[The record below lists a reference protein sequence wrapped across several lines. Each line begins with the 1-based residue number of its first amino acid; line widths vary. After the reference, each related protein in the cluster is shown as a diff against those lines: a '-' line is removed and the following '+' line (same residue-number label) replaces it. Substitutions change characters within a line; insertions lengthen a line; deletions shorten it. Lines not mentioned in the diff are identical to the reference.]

1 MNKEEQEQ
9 LLKEYPYLART
20 LNHNIV
26 LSEETSKYYK
36 SFPVILGKRTQLAI
50 DLLCSDFIYEK
61 YTSKLIDGTLLTSTL
76 NVFEI
81 YFGDTLVINSFSK
94 IELFKV
100 LSYLM
105 NEQIFVPSS
114 KEKERFNALKQSVSL
129 ENLISERN
137 SFQIR
142 VDNIPYKISSQTI
155 IDFISLSPSKRKA
168 MKMYAN
174 IPIKHM
180 AYLAVHFI
188 KDTKLLDNYE
198 VSDKIKTS
206 IESLESYQEIDFE
219 STNQYLKNDDPN
231 EQKISINPEL
241 KSKIL
246 ESIPEGLDN
255 LQKAIFIYMK
265 MCEILTYDDEFYAVN
280 QQGVVAFKHEKID
293 HINEITPSNN
303 RVVCYEFNAIY
314 SVFLKQLGFNY
325 RTISRGYMDD
335 FGGGHAF
342 LTFKSGEYI
351 IKVDSVTGVL
361 NGDIP
366 RVKQKLPLEGIII
379 LNKNKDTKEKFKAE
393 LKRMEG
399 LYYKIGKEPT
409 FEETLKAYEQS
420 SPNITIIPFSEKLAI
435 FFTKLKNNNYAQV
448 DRLGYI
454 QILKKTL
461 FSQLELD
468 NNISISYIR
477 NNHPLPDLEAESIVV
492 IAIDDDT
499 SDETKYYIYNARL
512 GLNEIEKE
520 ELQERFDN
528 GHYDYINPKSK
539 PNIPGIKKEVIRN
552 VRRINQ
558 NK

>member
-9 LLKEYPYLART
+9 ILKEYPYLART

-100 LSYLM
+100 LSYLI
-105 NEQIFVPSS
+105 NEQIFDPSS

-137 SFQIR
+137 DFQIS
-142 VDNIPYKISSQTI
+142 VDNISYKVSPQTI
-155 IDFISLSPSKRKA
+155 IDFISLSPSKRKV

-280 QQGVVAFKHEKID
+280 QQGVVAFKHEQID

-325 RTISRGYMDD
+325 QIISSGYMDD

-342 LTFKSGEYI
+342 LTFKSGDYI

-366 RVKQKLPLEGIII
+366 RVKQKLPLEGIIV
-379 LNKNKDTKEKFKAE
+379 LNKNNETKEKFKTE
-393 LKRMEG
+393 LKRMED
-399 LYYKIGKEPT
+399 LYYQIGKEPT

-420 SPNITIIPFSEKLAI
+420 SPNIMIIPFAEKLAI

-477 NNHPLPDLEAESIVV
+477 NNHPTPNLEAESIVI
-492 IAIDDDT
+492 IAIDDDM

-539 PNIPGIKKEVIRN
+539 PNIPGIKKEVVRD
-552 VRRINQ
+552 VRRIN
-558 NK
+558 

>member
-1 MNKEEQEQ
+1 
-9 LLKEYPYLART
+9 
-20 LNHNIV
+20 
-26 LSEETSKYYK
+26 
-36 SFPVILGKRTQLAI
+36 
-50 DLLCSDFIYEK
+50 
-61 YTSKLIDGTLLTSTL
+61 
-76 NVFEI
+76 
-81 YFGDTLVINSFSK
+81 
-94 IELFKV
+94 
-100 LSYLM
+100 
-105 NEQIFVPSS
+105 
-114 KEKERFNALKQSVSL
+114 
-129 ENLISERN
+129 
-137 SFQIR
+137 
-142 VDNIPYKISSQTI
+142 
-155 IDFISLSPSKRKA
+155 
-168 MKMYAN
+168 MYAN

-180 AYLAVHFI
+180 AYLSVHFI
-188 KDTKLLDNYE
+188 KDTKLLDNYI

-219 STNQYLKNDDPN
+219 STNQYLKNEDPN

-241 KSKIL
+241 KRKIL
-246 ESIPEGLDN
+246 ANIPEGLDN

-280 QQGVVAFKHEKID
+280 QQGVVAFKHEQID

-342 LTFKSGEYI
+342 LTFKSGDYI

-379 LNKNKDTKEKFKAE
+379 LNKNNETKEKFKAE
-393 LKRMEG
+393 LKRMED
-399 LYYKIGKEPT
+399 LYYQIGKEPT

-420 SPNITIIPFSEKLAI
+420 SPNIMIIPFAEKLAI

-468 NNISISYIR
+468 NNISISYVR
-477 NNHPLPDLEAESIVV
+477 NNHPTPNLEAESI
-492 IAIDDDT
+492 AINDDM
-499 SDETKYYIYNARL
+499 SAETEYYIYNARL

-539 PNIPGIKKEVIRN
+539 PNIPGIKKEVVRD

>member
-137 SFQIR
+137 NFQIR

-366 RVKQKLPLEGIII
+366 RVKQKLPLEGIMI

>member
-409 FEETLKAYEQS
+409 FKETLKAYEQS

-492 IAIDDDT
+492 IAIDDDI

>member
-9 LLKEYPYLART
+9 LLKDYPYLART

-492 IAIDDDT
+492 IAIDDDI

>member
-9 LLKEYPYLART
+9 LLKDYPYLART

-137 SFQIR
+137 NFQIR

-409 FEETLKAYEQS
+409 FKETLKAYEQS

-468 NNISISYIR
+468 NNISISYVR

-539 PNIPGIKKEVIRN
+539 PNIPGIKTEVIRN

>member
-20 LNHNIV
+20 LNHNII

-409 FEETLKAYEQS
+409 FKETLKAYEQS

-468 NNISISYIR
+468 NNISISYVR

>member
-137 SFQIR
+137 NFQIR

-155 IDFISLSPSKRKA
+155 IDFISLSPSKRKV

-198 VSDKIKTS
+198 VSGKIKTS

>member
-137 SFQIR
+137 NFQIR
-142 VDNIPYKISSQTI
+142 VDNILYKISSQTI
-155 IDFISLSPSKRKA
+155 IDFISLSPSKRKV

-366 RVKQKLPLEGIII
+366 RVKQKLPLEGVII
-379 LNKNKDTKEKFKAE
+379 LNKNKDTQEKFKAE

-461 FSQLELD
+461 FSQLELN

-492 IAIDDDT
+492 IAIDDDI

>member
-1 MNKEEQEQ
+1 MNKEEQEKI
-9 LLKEYPYLART
+9 LKEYPYFART

-61 YTSKLIDGTLLTSTL
+61 YTSKLIDGTLLTSAL

-100 LSYLM
+100 LSYLI
-105 NEQIFVPSS
+105 NEQIFDPSS
-114 KEKERFNALKQSVSL
+114 KEKERFNALKRSVSL

-137 SFQIR
+137 DFQIR
-142 VDNIPYKISSQTI
+142 VDNISYKVSPQTI
-155 IDFISLSPSKRKA
+155 IDFISLSPSKRKG

-180 AYLAVHFI
+180 AYLSIHFI

-219 STNQYLKNDDPN
+219 STNQYLKNEDPN

-241 KSKIL
+241 KRKIL
-246 ESIPEGLDN
+246 ASIPEGLDN

-280 QQGVVAFKHEKID
+280 QQGIVAFKHEQID

-342 LTFKSGEYI
+342 LTFKSGDYI

-379 LNKNKDTKEKFKAE
+379 LNKNNETKEKFKAE

-399 LYYKIGKEPT
+399 LYYRIGKEPT

-420 SPNITIIPFSEKLAI
+420 SPNITIIPFVEKLAI

-477 NNHPLPDLEAESIVV
+477 NNHPLPNLEAESIVV
-492 IAIDDDT
+492 IAIDDDI

-520 ELQERFDN
+520 ELQERFNN

-539 PNIPGIKKEVIRN
+539 PNIPGIKKEVVRD

>member
-9 LLKEYPYLART
+9 LLKDYPYLART

-409 FEETLKAYEQS
+409 FKETLKAYEQS

-468 NNISISYIR
+468 NNISISYVR

-539 PNIPGIKKEVIRN
+539 PNIPGIKTEVIRN

>member
-9 LLKEYPYLART
+9 LLKDYPYLART

-155 IDFISLSPSKRKA
+155 IDFISLSPFKRKA

-409 FEETLKAYEQS
+409 FKETLKAYEQS

-468 NNISISYIR
+468 NNISISYVR

>member
-137 SFQIR
+137 NFQIR

-366 RVKQKLPLEGIII
+366 RVKQKLPLEGIMI

-492 IAIDDDT
+492 IAIDDDI

>member
-137 SFQIR
+137 NFQIR

-351 IKVDSVTGVL
+351 VKVDSVTGVL

-435 FFTKLKNNNYAQV
+435 FFTKLTDNNYAQV

>member
-137 SFQIR
+137 NFQIR

-155 IDFISLSPSKRKA
+155 IDFISLSPTKRKA

-477 NNHPLPDLEAESIVV
+477 NNHPLPDLEAESIVI

>member
-137 SFQIR
+137 NFQIR
-142 VDNIPYKISSQTI
+142 VDNILYKISSQTI
-155 IDFISLSPSKRKA
+155 IDFISLSPSKRKV

-468 NNISISYIR
+468 NNVSISYIR

-492 IAIDDDT
+492 IAIDDDI

>member
-137 SFQIR
+137 NFQIR

-492 IAIDDDT
+492 IAIDDYT

>member
-1 MNKEEQEQ
+1 MNIEEQEQ
-9 LLKEYPYLART
+9 ILKEYPYLART

-26 LSEETSKYYK
+26 LSEESSKFYK
-36 SFPVILGKRTQLAI
+36 SFPIINGKRTQLAI
-50 DLLCSDFIYEK
+50 DLLCNDFIYEK

-76 NVFEI
+76 NVFEL

-94 IELFKV
+94 IELFKA
-100 LSYLM
+100 LSYLI
-105 NEQIFVPSS
+105 NEKLFTPSP
-114 KEKERFNALKQSVSL
+114 KEIERFNALKQSVSL
-129 ENLISERN
+129 EHFISETN
-137 SFQIR
+137 DYQI
-142 VDNIPYKISSQTI
+142 VIENISYKVSPKTI
-155 IDFISLSPSKRKA
+155 IDFISMSPFKRKNL
-168 MKMYAN
+168 KMYNN

-180 AYLAVHFI
+180 AYLTVQFI
-188 KDTKLLDNYE
+188 KETKLLDNCDISE
-198 VSDKIKTS
+198 KIKDS
-206 IESLESYQEIDFE
+206 IISLETYQEIDYE
-219 STNQYLKNDDPN
+219 SINQYLKNEDPN

-241 KSKIL
+241 KRKIL
-246 ESIPEGLDN
+246 ENIPEGLDN

-280 QQGVVAFKHEKID
+280 QQGVVAFKHEQIE

-314 SVFLKQLGFNY
+314 SSLLKQLGFNY
-325 RTISRGYMDD
+325 HIISRGYMTD

-342 LTFKSGEYI
+342 LTFRAGDYI

-399 LYYKIGKEPT
+399 LYYQIGKEPT
-409 FEETLKAYEQS
+409 FEETLRAYEQS
-420 SPNITIIPFSEKLAI
+420 TSNIMIVPFTEKLEI

-477 NNHPLPDLEAESIVV
+477 NNHPLPDVEAESIVV
-492 IAIDDDT
+492 IAIDDDI

-528 GHYDYINPKSK
+528 GHYDYINPKSR
-539 PNIPGIKKEVIRN
+539 PNIPGIKKEVVRN

>member
-20 LNHNIV
+20 LNHNII

-137 SFQIR
+137 NFQIR

-492 IAIDDDT
+492 IAIDDDI

>member
-9 LLKEYPYLART
+9 ILKEYPYLART

-100 LSYLM
+100 LSYLI
-105 NEQIFVPSS
+105 NEQIFDPSS

-137 SFQIR
+137 DFQIR
-142 VDNIPYKISSQTI
+142 VDNISYKVSPQTI
-155 IDFISLSPSKRKA
+155 IDFISLSPSKRKG

-180 AYLAVHFI
+180 AYLSIHFI
-188 KDTKLLDNYE
+188 KDTKLLDNYI

-219 STNQYLKNDDPN
+219 STNQYLKNEDPN

-241 KSKIL
+241 KRKIL
-246 ESIPEGLDN
+246 ASIPEGLDN

-280 QQGVVAFKHEKID
+280 QQGVVAFKHEQID

-342 LTFKSGEYI
+342 LTFKSGDYI

-379 LNKNKDTKEKFKAE
+379 LNKNNETKEKFKAE
-393 LKRMEG
+393 LKRMED
-399 LYYKIGKEPT
+399 LYYQIGKEPT

-420 SPNITIIPFSEKLAI
+420 SPNIMIIPFAEKLAI

-477 NNHPLPDLEAESIVV
+477 NNHPTPNLEAESIVI
-492 IAIDDDT
+492 IAINDDM
-499 SDETKYYIYNARL
+499 SAETKYYIYNARL

-539 PNIPGIKKEVIRN
+539 PNIPGIKKEVVRD

>member
-26 LSEETSKYYK
+26 LSEKTSKYYK

-61 YTSKLIDGTLLTSTL
+61 YTSKLIDGTLLTSSL

-137 SFQIR
+137 NFQIR

-155 IDFISLSPSKRKA
+155 IDFISLSPTKRKA

-366 RVKQKLPLEGIII
+366 RVKQKLPLEGVII
-379 LNKNKDTKEKFKAE
+379 LNKNKDTQEKFKAE

-492 IAIDDDT
+492 IAIDDDI

>member
-105 NEQIFVPSS
+105 NEQIFAPSS

-409 FEETLKAYEQS
+409 FKETLKAYEQS

-468 NNISISYIR
+468 NNISISYVR

>member
-36 SFPVILGKRTQLAI
+36 SYPVILGKRTQLAI

-137 SFQIR
+137 NFQIR

-435 FFTKLKNNNYAQV
+435 FFTKLNNNNYAQV

-461 FSQLELD
+461 FSQLELN

-492 IAIDDDT
+492 IAIDDDI

>member
-9 LLKEYPYLART
+9 LLKDYPYLART

-36 SFPVILGKRTQLAI
+36 SFPVTLGKRTQLAI

-492 IAIDDDT
+492 IAIDDDI

>member
-393 LKRMEG
+393 LKLMEG

-409 FEETLKAYEQS
+409 FKETLKAYEQS

>member
-137 SFQIR
+137 NFQIR

-155 IDFISLSPSKRKA
+155 IDFISLSPSKRKV

>member
-137 SFQIR
+137 NFQIR

-409 FEETLKAYEQS
+409 FEETLKAYEKS

>member
-9 LLKEYPYLART
+9 LLKDYPYLART

-129 ENLISERN
+129 ENLIFERN

-409 FEETLKAYEQS
+409 FKETLKAYEQS

-468 NNISISYIR
+468 NNISISYVR

>member
-137 SFQIR
+137 NFQIR

-477 NNHPLPDLEAESIVV
+477 NNHPLPDLEAESIVI

>member
-137 SFQIR
+137 NFQIR
-142 VDNIPYKISSQTI
+142 VDNILYKISSQTI
-155 IDFISLSPSKRKA
+155 IDFISLSPSKRKV

-180 AYLAVHFI
+180 AYLAIHFI

-366 RVKQKLPLEGIII
+366 RVKQKLPLEGIMI

>member
-100 LSYLM
+100 ISYLM

-137 SFQIR
+137 NFQIR
-142 VDNIPYKISSQTI
+142 VDNILYKISSQTI
-155 IDFISLSPSKRKA
+155 IDFISLSPSKRKV

-366 RVKQKLPLEGIII
+366 RVKQKLPLEGIMI

>member
-20 LNHNIV
+20 LNHNII

-137 SFQIR
+137 NFQIR

-155 IDFISLSPSKRKA
+155 IDFISLSPSKRKV

-492 IAIDDDT
+492 IAIDDDI

>member
-137 SFQIR
+137 NFQIR

-351 IKVDSVTGVL
+351 VKVDSVTGVL

>member
-26 LSEETSKYYK
+26 LSEKTSKYYK

-61 YTSKLIDGTLLTSTL
+61 YTSKLIDGTLLTSSL

-137 SFQIR
+137 NFQIR

-255 LQKAIFIYMK
+255 LQKTIFIYMK

-280 QQGVVAFKHEKID
+280 QQGVVAFKHEQID

-303 RVVCYEFNAIY
+303 NVVCYEFNAIY

-393 LKRMEG
+393 LKRMEA

-454 QILKKTL
+454 QVLKKTL

-492 IAIDDDT
+492 IAIDDDI

-512 GLNEIEKE
+512 GLNKIEKE

>member
-50 DLLCSDFIYEK
+50 DLLCNDFIYEK

-105 NEQIFVPSS
+105 KEQIFVPSS
-114 KEKERFNALKQSVSL
+114 KEKERFNVLKQSVSL

-137 SFQIR
+137 DFQIR
-142 VDNIPYKISSQTI
+142 VDNIPYKVSPQTI
-155 IDFISLSPSKRKA
+155 IDFISLSPSKRKV

-174 IPIKHM
+174 IPIRHM
-180 AYLAVHFI
+180 AYLSVHFI

-198 VSDKIKTS
+198 VSDKIKTA

-219 STNQYLKNDDPN
+219 STNQYLKNEDPN

-280 QQGVVAFKHEKID
+280 QQGVVAFKHEQID

-366 RVKQKLPLEGIII
+366 RVKQKLPLEGVII
-379 LNKNKDTKEKFKAE
+379 LNKNKDTQEKFKAE

-409 FEETLKAYEQS
+409 FEETLRAYEQS

-461 FSQLELD
+461 FSQLELN

-492 IAIDDDT
+492 IAIDDDI
-499 SDETKYYIYNARL
+499 SYETKYYIYNARL

>member
-1 MNKEEQEQ
+1 MNKEEHEQ
-9 LLKEYPYLART
+9 ILKEYPYLART

-100 LSYLM
+100 LSYLI
-105 NEQIFVPSS
+105 NEQIFDPSS

-137 SFQIR
+137 DFQIS
-142 VDNIPYKISSQTI
+142 VDNISYKVSPQTI
-155 IDFISLSPSKRKA
+155 IDFISLSPSKRKG

-180 AYLAVHFI
+180 AYLSVHFI

-280 QQGVVAFKHEKID
+280 QQGVVAFKHEQID

-325 RTISRGYMDD
+325 QIISSGYMDD

-342 LTFKSGEYI
+342 LTFKSGDYI

-379 LNKNKDTKEKFKAE
+379 LNKNNETKEKFKAE
-393 LKRMEG
+393 LKRMED
-399 LYYKIGKEPT
+399 LYYQIGKEPT

-420 SPNITIIPFSEKLAI
+420 SPNIMIIPFAEKLAI

-468 NNISISYIR
+468 NNISISYVR
-477 NNHPLPDLEAESIVV
+477 NNHPLPNLEAESIVI
-492 IAIDDDT
+492 IAIDDDM

-539 PNIPGIKKEVIRN
+539 PNIPGIKKEVVRD
-552 VRRINQ
+552 VRRIN
-558 NK
+558 

>member
-50 DLLCSDFIYEK
+50 DLLCNDFIYEK

-105 NEQIFVPSS
+105 KEQIFVPSS
-114 KEKERFNALKQSVSL
+114 KEKERFDVLKQSVSL

-137 SFQIR
+137 DFQIR
-142 VDNIPYKISSQTI
+142 VDNISYKVSPQTI
-155 IDFISLSPSKRKA
+155 IDFISLSPSKRKV

-174 IPIKHM
+174 IPIRHM

-435 FFTKLKNNNYAQV
+435 FFTKLNNNNYAQV

-461 FSQLELD
+461 FSQLELN

-492 IAIDDDT
+492 IAIDDDI

>member
-61 YTSKLIDGTLLTSTL
+61 YTSKLIHGTLLTSTL

-137 SFQIR
+137 NFQIR

-351 IKVDSVTGVL
+351 VKVDSVTGVL

>member
-9 LLKEYPYLART
+9 LLKDYPYLART

-114 KEKERFNALKQSVSL
+114 KEKERFNSLKQSVSL

-409 FEETLKAYEQS
+409 FKETLKAYEQS

-468 NNISISYIR
+468 NNISISYVR